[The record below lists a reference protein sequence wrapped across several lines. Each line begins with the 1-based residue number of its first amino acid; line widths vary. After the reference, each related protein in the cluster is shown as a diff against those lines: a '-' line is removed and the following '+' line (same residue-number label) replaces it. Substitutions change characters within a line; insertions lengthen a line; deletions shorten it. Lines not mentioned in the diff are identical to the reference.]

1 MSLDESFPDDAE
13 QLLIAATKALPGG
26 GETRT
31 GQTEMARLVAEAI
44 SSEKHL
50 ICEAGTGTG
59 KSLAYLA
66 PVIASGRRTL
76 IATATKAL
84 QDQLA
89 NKELPHLHAISDQSF
104 SFAVLKGRN
113 NYVCRQRVGEHDR
126 NQATLEG
133 LADKTSE
140 EVGKL
145 LVWADTTETGD
156 RAELDFEP
164 SDAAWGQVSV
174 TSREC
179 PGRSKCPSGTV
190 CLADAARDKAAQ
202 ADVIVVNTHLLGI
215 NIFTDGAILPEV
227 EQIVVDEA
235 HQLEDV
241 ITATCGWSI
250 GGGRFNSL
258 AQDVGSILDDKGSI
272 DALKDVGAKVAD
284 ALEDYVGQRVNL
296 GELPELDSALNQARE
311 VVNDV
316 AETLRQ
322 LPKGKD
328 ADADARRERAAQA
341 TNLLLGDLTMGQTVS
356 DNQVSWVEQAFRNPV
371 LRVAPLDV
379 GEVLLPALWTQ
390 TPTILTSAT
399 IPSQLATSLGM
410 EDDTFSVAHVASPFD
425 YPTQGLL
432 YCATE
437 LPEPRSPDYLDAFL
451 PHLEKLMVAAGG
463 RTLGLFTSYRMMQE
477 AADYLEPRLPGKVF
491 TQKDLPKPALIE
503 AFIDDEESS
512 LLATI
517 GFWQGIDVPGPAL
530 TLVTIDRL
538 PFPRPDDP
546 LLSARRE
553 QAGPRAFGQ
562 IDLPRAT
569 TLLAQGAGRLI
580 RASSDEGVVAVLD
593 PRLATKKSYR
603 WEFITRLPDFTRTSD
618 TELVL
623 ERLRTLR
630 KTHSGT

>member
-1 MSLDESFPDDAE
+1 
-13 QLLIAATKALPGG
+13 
-26 GETRT
+26 
-31 GQTEMARLVAEAI
+31 MARLVAEAI
-44 SSEKHL
+44 ASERHL

-66 PVIASGRRTL
+66 PVIASGKRTL

-89 NKELPHLHAISDQSF
+89 NKELPHLHDVADQSF

-126 NQATLEG
+126 NQGTLTG

-140 EVGKL
+140 EVGRL
-145 LVWADTTETGD
+145 LTWADTTETGD

-164 SDAAWGQVSV
+164 SDAAWQQVSV

-179 PGRSKCPSGTV
+179 PGRTKCPSGSV
-190 CLADAARDKAAQ
+190 CLADQARDRAAQ

-250 GGGRFNSL
+250 GSGRFTSL
-258 AQDVGSILDDKGSI
+258 ARDVGAILDDKDAI
-272 DALKDVGAKVAD
+272 DELQDVGAKVAD
-284 ALEDYVGQRVNL
+284 ALEDHVGQRIDLSNVPDL
-296 GELPELDSALNQARE
+296 ESAMNQARE
-311 VVNDV
+311 AVNDV

-322 LPKGKD
+322 LPTGKD
-328 ADADARRERAAQA
+328 ADADARRDRAIQA
-341 TNLLLGDLTMGQTVS
+341 TNLLLADLTMSQDVS
-356 DNQVSWVEQAFRNPV
+356 DNQVSWVEQAFRTPV

-379 GEVLLPALWTQ
+379 GEVLFPSLWTK

-399 IPSQLATSLGM
+399 IPNELATSLGM
-410 EDDTFSVAHVASPFD
+410 EDGTFESAQVASPFD
-425 YPTQGLL
+425 YAKQALL

-437 LPEPRSPDYLDAFL
+437 LPEPRDPNHLDAFL
-451 PHLEKLMVAAGG
+451 VHLEKLMVAAGG
-463 RTLGLFTSYRMMQE
+463 RTLGLFTSYRMME
-477 AADYLEPRLPGKVF
+477 KAAEYLEPRLPGTVF
-491 TQKDLPKPALIE
+491 TQRDLPKPALID

-553 QAGPRAFGQ
+553 QVGAQAFRL

-580 RASSDEGVVAVLD
+580 RSGDDEGVVAVLD

-603 WEFITRLPDFTRTSD
+603 WEFITRLPEFTRTSD
-618 TELVL
+618 TEVVL

-630 KTHSGT
+630 KTHSGK